1 VKKLLLLALPLAGL
15 LMMPLS
21 VALVVAGSSPANGDQ
36 LAPESVPQK
45 YADGITAAAASCP
58 GVSAPVLGAQLQ
70 VESGWNLRALSP
82 AGAQG
87 LAQFLP
93 ATWTAYGVDA
103 PAPYSGDGIADV
115 WNPYDAIFSAA
126 RYDCALASMVAAVP
140 GDSTALTLAAYNAGP
155 FAVLRYGGVPPYPE
169 TQRYVA
175 AILELAAQFGA
186 SGTVPPADPAATA
199 VAFAQSK
206 LGLPYQYGG
215 TGPLYD
221 CSGLT
226 QAAWA
231 AGGVHLP
238 RTSQEQWYAG
248 RRVGVAD
255 LQAGDLVFYAN
266 DVRDPSSIHH
276 VGLYVRDGQMIESPY
291 TGAFVRYAAIL
302 PRPDYIGA
310 VRPLIVPPR

>member
-1 VKKLLLLALPLAGL
+1 MKKLLLLALPLAGL

-21 VALVVAGSSPANGDQ
+21 VALVVAGSSAANGDQ
-36 LAPESVPQK
+36 LAPGSVPQK

-70 VESGWNLRALSP
+70 VESGWNPHALSP

-93 ATWTAYGVDA
+93 ATWAAYGVDA

-186 SGTVPPADPAATA
+186 SGTVAPADAAATA

-231 AGGVHLP
+231 AGGFHLP

-248 RRVGVAD
+248 SRVEVTD
-255 LQAGDLVFYAN
+255 LQPGDLVFYAN
-266 DVRDPSSIHH
+266 DVRDPSTIHH
-276 VGLYVRDGQMIESPY
+276 VGLYVGDGQMIESPY
-291 TGAFVRYAAIL
+291 TGAFVRYSRIL
-302 PRPDYIGA
+302 PRADYIGA